1 MTLEERANIA
11 ESEDEG
17 RAPRNKEY
25 TSLQVDKMREQISPL
40 APTQNLWRKCGS
52 ANILLLA
59 QWYLWKMSDL

>member
-59 QWYLWKMSDL
+59 Q